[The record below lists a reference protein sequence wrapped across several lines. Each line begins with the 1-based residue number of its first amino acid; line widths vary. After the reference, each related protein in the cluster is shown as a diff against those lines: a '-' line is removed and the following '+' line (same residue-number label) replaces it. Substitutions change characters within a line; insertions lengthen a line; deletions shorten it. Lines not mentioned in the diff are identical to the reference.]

1 VNHKA
6 RKEVETV
13 IPTVLEQGGEYF
25 LQLWKSLSD
34 SASADF
40 GVSAQSNA
48 ALQIAIA
55 ISSSV

>member
-13 IPTVLEQGGEYF
+13 ISTVLERDSEYF

-34 SASADF
+34 SASA
-40 GVSAQSNA
+40 A
-48 ALQIAIA
+48 ALHSVIA